1 MSKKTA
7 VTHCPKYTRKVW
19 AGQLVVLKTTIHRL
33 LWELGQG
40 VPISQTQM
48 PDSLIFTNLL
58 IRIARHGRLKAP
70 VEDERC
76 GLQFLQ
82 QKPLDKNLTSFGS
95 LRIKARAE
103 RTRPSPCSLRSI
115 TDTEMDLCHG
125 TPSLLSYADGLGLM
139 PLSLY
144 LRSVRDEGTNLETPP
159 KDVSQNGA
167 PGTQAPSEIQESRPR
182 KGHVNVYHLA
192 VSLHSCDLSI

>member
-1 MSKKTA
+1 
-7 VTHCPKYTRKVW
+7 
-19 AGQLVVLKTTIHRL
+19 
-33 LWELGQG
+33 
-40 VPISQTQM
+40 M

-70 VEDERC
+70 VEDERR
-76 GLQFLQ
+76 GFQFLQ

-115 TDTEMDLCHG
+115 TDTEMDL
-125 TPSLLSYADGLGLM
+125 PSLLSYADGLGLT

-167 PGTQAPSEIQESRPR
+167 PGTQAPSGTQESRLR

-192 VSLHSCDLSI
+192 VSLHSCDLSM